1 MTSQPNHWDKS
12 ELQLYILLLCANADN
27 KETEKELDL
36 IKSKVSGETFKSIY
50 DEFSRDSQD
59 KRLEKIERAIS
70 THHFT
75 TMELSAFRT
84 EIHEIFMS
92 DGRLSL
98 HEGRL
103 DSLLDNILY

>member
-1 MTSQPNHWDKS
+1 MPSQPNQWDKS
-12 ELQLYILLLCANADN
+12 ELQLYIFLLCANADN
-27 KETEKELDL
+27 QETEAELNI
-36 IKSKVSGETFKSIY
+36 IKSKFNGDTFKSIY
-50 DEFSRDSQD
+50 AEFNRDNEE
-59 KRLEKIERAIS
+59 KRLEKIESAIS
-70 THHFT
+70 AHHFT